1 MRYIFFTLLL
11 LNLGYFGYATFLKQP
26 PAPPVTVTS
35 PSRAD
40 TIYLLSE
47 NNDAN
52 AASDAQ
58 LDQVINNPVNRS
70 DTDAH
75 DCMAVGPFTDVFSGQ
90 ALVRQLQALDMKVR
104 LQAFD
109 QPTGKNDYRVLIPP
123 ADSLQDAFRKLREL
137 KSRNIDSHVI
147 TQGKYA
153 LGISLGVF
161 ADESEAKIMQANR
174 EKAGYKVEVVQIP
187 RYNREFWVF
196 SSQGSN
202 LDINPQLW
210 QSLVS
215 EHSGLQRKEMPCLL
229 GGDTAPANAGA
240 SGTTTP
246 AESTN
251 PPNG

>member
-11 LNLGYFGYATFLKQP
+11 VNLGYFGYATFLRQP

-58 LDQVINNPVNRS
+58 LDQVINNPVSRA

-75 DCMAVGPFTDVFSGQ
+75 DCMAVGPFSDVFSGQ
-90 ALVRQLQALDMKVR
+90 ALVRQLQALDMKVK

-137 KSRNIDSHVI
+137 KSRNIDSYVI

-161 ADESEAKIMQANR
+161 ADASAAQTMQADR
-174 EKAGYKVEVVQIP
+174 EKAGYKVEVAQIP

-196 SSQGSN
+196 SSQGPD
-202 LDINPQLW
+202 LDINSQLW
-210 QSLVS
+210 QSLLS
-215 EHSGLQRKEMPCLL
+215 EHTGLQRKKMPCP
-229 GGDTAPANAGA
+229 GSSDAAPADAA
-240 SGTTTP
+240 PATPP
-246 AESTN
+246 AESAN